1 MPKKKPAIGKPA
13 VEKAGD
19 IDLVK
24 VAEKTDRKELFDI
37 KGNTVELLVYRVPTK
52 HLFFNIENGRYADK
66 MLQLRED
73 NPGVEID
80 PRQDQW
86 KKKIKTMLEGTYP
99 GTGGDKEPFQ
109 RLRADILA
117 SRQRRPG
124 VVLNDGGVLDGN
136 RRLAVLLDLAA
147 SPESNPSRFEWLD
160 AVILP
165 PNVGPEDRW
174 RIEAG
179 LQIGKDE
186 KLAYSPINQLL
197 KIREGLKIFAN
208 AEKPEQE
215 IAKNLY
221 GITEKEIRK
230 DILKVGLIDEYL
242 EFIGKPGAYNEVS
255 ESRVVERF
263 EEAVD
268 IVERGKSLPREKYK
282 RIKPTLFALIRDQ
295 TMTNYEMRKI
305 GRAMGGK
312 GKSAIYKNEK
322 ALDDLLKIGADLKD
336 LRRALTAKAETS
348 SRIQVHRDKSEVF
361 LERMQA
367 TEAINDPLRLAD
379 RAKIS
384 LETLLDALA
393 PLRGVKH
400 DTWQQTMA
408 SLDTTLKEIS
418 KLSESCS
425 KAIKRIGIKVV
436 KKSK

>member
-1 MPKKKPAIGKPA
+1 MAKKQPTVGKPA
-13 VEKAGD
+13 VKKAGD

-37 KGNTVELLVYRVPTK
+37 KGNTVELPVYRVPTK

-73 NPGVEID
+73 NPDVEID

-99 GTGGDKEPFQ
+99 GTSGDKEPFQ

-136 RRLAVLLDLAA
+136 RRLAVLVDLAA
-147 SPESNPSRFEWLD
+147 SPEPNPSRFEWLD

-197 KIREGLKIFAN
+197 KIREGLKIFSGV
-208 AEKPEQE
+208 EKPEQE

-221 GITEKEIRK
+221 GITEKEIKR
-230 DILKVGLIDEYL
+230 DIVKVGLIDEYL
-242 EFIGKPGAYNEVS
+242 EFIGKSGAYNDVS
-255 ESRVVERF
+255 GLVERF

-268 IVERGKSLPREKYK
+268 IVERGKELPLEKFK
-282 RIKPTLFALIRDQ
+282 RIKPTLWAIIHDEA
-295 TMTNYEMRKI
+295 MTNWQMRKI

-312 GKSAIYKNEK
+312 GKSAVYKNER
-322 ALDDLLKIGADLKD
+322 ALDDLLKIGSSITD
-336 LRRALTAKAETS
+336 LRRALGARGPAS
-348 SRIQVHRDKSEVF
+348 SRSQLHVEKSKTF
-361 LERMQA
+361 IERMEA
-367 TEAINDPLRLAD
+367 TEKINEPLRLAST
-379 RAKIS
+379 AKTN
-384 LETLLDALA
+384 LETLLDALETK
-393 PLRGVKH
+393 GTMKH
-400 DTWQQTMA
+400 GEWEQKMA
-408 SLDTTLKEIS
+408 LVEVALGEIS
-418 KLSESCS
+418 RLSDKCA
-425 KAIKRIGIKVV
+425 KAAKRLRVKVIKKN
-436 KKSK
+436 K

>member
-1 MPKKKPAIGKPA
+1 MPKKPKASVKNA
-13 VEKAGD
+13 EEKLM
-19 IDLVK
+19 IDLIK

-37 KGNTVELLVYRVPTK
+37 KGDTVALTVYRVPTK
-52 HLFFNIENGRYADK
+52 YLFFNIENGRYADK
-66 MLQLRED
+66 MLQLRDD

-80 PRQDQW
+80 PREEQW
-86 KKKIKTMLEGTYP
+86 KKTIKTMLEGSYP
-99 GTGGDKEPFQ
+99 GTAVDKEPFQ

-136 RRLAVLLDLAA
+136 RRLAVLLDLAG
-147 SPESNPSRFEWLD
+147 SSEPNPSRFEWLD

-165 PNVGPEDRW
+165 SNVGPEDRW

-186 KLAYSPINQLL
+186 KHEYSPINQLL
-197 KIREGLKIFAN
+197 KIREGLKIFTG

-221 GITEKEIRK
+221 GITEKEIKK
-230 DILKVGLIDEYL
+230 DILKISLIDEYL

-268 IVERGKSLPREKYK
+268 IVERGKSLPLERYK
-282 RIKPTLFALIRDQ
+282 RVKPTIFALIRDQ
-295 TMTNYEMRKI
+295 TMTNYDMRKI

-322 ALDDLLKIGADLKD
+322 ALDELLKIGSDLKQ
-336 LRRALTAKAETS
+336 LRTALRVNTDKS
-348 SRIQVHRDKSEVF
+348 SRNKAHKERSEQF

-367 TEAINDPLRLAD
+367 TEAINNPLKLAD

-393 PLRGVKH
+393 PLEGKKH
-400 DTWQQTMA
+400 DDWQQTMA
-408 SLDTTLKEIS
+408 SLDITLKSIS
-418 KLSESCS
+418 KLSENCS
-425 KAIKRIGIKVV
+425 RAIKKIGIRVV
-436 KKSK
+436 KKAR